1 MEKNKK
7 RYVVTVDMYV
17 YAENDYM
24 ARKRAH
30 KLKKEISSNNRHG
43 ADPSIS
49 EIGSQPFA
57 SMNYRKLED
66 ISKPSD
72 KSKDDPLPF

>member
-1 MEKNKK
+1 MARDK
-7 RYVVTVDMYV
+7 RYVVQMDMYV

-30 KLKKEISSNNRHG
+30 KLANKID
-43 ADPSIS
+43 ADVT
-49 EIGSQPFA
+49 EIGEQPFA

-66 ISKPSD
+66 HSKPSD
-72 KSKDDPLPF
+72 RLKDDDLPF

>member
-1 MEKNKK
+1 MARDN
-7 RYVVTVDMYV
+7 RYVVTMDVYV

-30 KLKKEISSNNRHG
+30 KLAEKID
-43 ADPSIS
+43 ADVT
-49 EIGSQPFA
+49 EIGEQPFA

-66 ISKPSD
+66 HSKPSD
-72 KSKDDPLPF
+72 SSKDAPLPF

>member
-1 MEKNKK
+1 MARDN
-7 RYVVTVDMYV
+7 RYVVQMDMYV

-30 KLKKEISSNNRHG
+30 KLAEKID
-43 ADPSIS
+43 ADVT
-49 EIGSQPFA
+49 EIGEQPFA

-66 ISKPSD
+66 HSKPSNS
-72 KSKDDPLPF
+72 SKDEPLPF

>member
-1 MEKNKK
+1 MRNNEK
-7 RYVVTVDMYV
+7 RYVVTMDVYV

-30 KLKKEISSNNRHG
+30 KMVDSLDKYGRN
-43 ADPSIS
+43 PSIT
-49 EIGSQPFA
+49 EIGEQPFA

-66 ISKPSD
+66 HSKPID
-72 KSKDDPLPF
+72 KVKDKPLPF